1 MASEWS
7 EEFSCPVCLETLHD
21 PATLPC
27 GHTFCLPCIQKHWDR
42 GEARKT
48 YSCPQCRQTFNPRPV
63 LSKSTLLVEAME
75 KLKLRSTDCTQVSV
89 CSAPPSLPCPLVGG
103 EQDAGLCQGGIYP
116 KLPVTE
122 WLCADHGRPLE
133 LFCRNEQ
140 QCICS
145 ACRDHEHKDHQVV
158 SPETEKKE
166 KVRELA
172 QMQAD
177 TQRKILEKEKQL
189 QILPLEAR
197 AHKDSFQ
204 VLQRESSQI
213 FAELVCS
220 LEQMS
225 RQVTELLCN
234 KEAVSSSWTE
244 VQIQR
249 LEQEMAQLR
258 SRGEELSR
266 LTHMQNSI
274 CFLKNFLTLEAP
286 LHDGG
291 EAGVRGNSEAT
302 IMSVRTALGEFRDR
316 VQTLCKASLP
326 QIIHTINDAA
336 VPMSSN
342 SGVGIVGLEKDA
354 VDPLHISESNQ
365 VPAFSLQYTEPKT
378 REEFLKFRFVPT
390 LDHNT
395 AYRHLRLTEGNRKAS
410 LRAESQAYPEHP
422 ERFQYWRQILCQ
434 EPLAGSPYYWEV
446 EWSGQKVTIG
456 VAYRAMGR
464 KGADDNCRLGYNDQ
478 SWGLYWSGTS
488 FSFWH
493 LGKEI
498 AVAGP
503 KARRLGMYLDQQA
516 GVLAFYRISKNQ
528 AHLLHRVQESFLGPL
543 YPGFRFGSGIGA
555 SVTLCELD

>member
-316 VQTLCKASLP
+316 LKLFTKRIIKLADALHSLS
-326 QIIHTINDAA
+326 
-336 VPMSSN
+336 V
-342 SGVGIVGLEKDA
+342 
-354 VDPLHISESNQ
+354 
-365 VPAFSLQYTEPKT
+365 
-378 REEFLKFRFVPT
+378 RFVPT